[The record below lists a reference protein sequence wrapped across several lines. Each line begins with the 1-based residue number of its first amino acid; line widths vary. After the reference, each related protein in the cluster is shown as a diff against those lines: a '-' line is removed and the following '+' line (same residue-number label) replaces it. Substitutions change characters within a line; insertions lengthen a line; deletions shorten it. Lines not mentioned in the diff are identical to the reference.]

1 MIYISDMNLNNHRSI
16 TLLIISHLII
26 SNLLSFLLAKRIS
39 PNAKIGFFFFLFTN
53 KKSSWLQ
60 VRYVLK
66 SNVIKPNNWEK
77 VITLLKL
84 KFTILAI

>member
-39 PNAKIGFFFFLFTN
+39 PNAKIGFFFFFIYKQKIFMIT
-53 KKSSWLQ
+53 SSLCAQ
-60 VRYVLK
+60 KQCYK
-66 SNVIKPNNWEK
+66 
-77 VITLLKL
+77 T
-84 KFTILAI
+84 